1 MFYKK
6 VLCSSFMFLLIFVG
20 VSQQKLPM
28 SKSFS
33 DAIKRGTRTTKG
45 IPGTQYWQNT
55 ASYTINAEVIPQKKE
70 LIGTEIIK
78 YQNNSP
84 DTLHQIVFHV
94 FQNLYKKGSRRDDPV
109 HPDDVHSGVLIK
121 RLKIGDELIMDYST
135 EGTLILAKP
144 TQPIFPSEWI
154 NIELSWVFSIPT
166 KSNIRMGAKDE
177 TSFFLGQWY
186 PKIAVYDDING
197 WDENIHTG
205 GQEFYYDLGDYEYTV
220 TVPDEYLVWGSGL
233 LQNAEKVLSLNIY
246 NKYKLAQKSDDII
259 SIVHQDDYKSEKHI
273 TSHNKWVFKANN
285 VSDVAFG
292 LSDHFLWD
300 GTSLKG
306 VSRNNIFI
314 ETAYP
319 IESKDFTE
327 VALLAKKSIRYF
339 SNELPYPFPFP
350 TMTIFNGTNG
360 ASGMEYPMIA
370 NDPSADNRGRTVDV
384 TAHEIAHNYF
394 PFYVLTNE
402 TEHAWM
408 DEAFA
413 AMIPYEYQ
421 QKQEPSLNRL
431 TRYARNMSSYAS
443 TNTNIASTTKSTML
457 EGRTS
462 YFNFYMKPAVGLYV
476 LQDILRKELFKK
488 CLATYIETWKG
499 KHPTPLDFFYNV
511 NETSQQNLNWFWKKW
526 FFENGYPDL
535 GIAQVEERNNVY
547 EITVKKIGD
556 LPVPLDITIT
566 FKDQTTQNIHHSA
579 KVWQEKDNMILT
591 VKTTKGIEK
600 IQLGN
605 DYIPDTNPRD
615 NIFFTIK

>member
-6 VLCSSFMFLLIFVG
+6 VLCCSFMFLLIFVG

-45 IPGTQYWQNT
+45 IPGTQYWQNM

-70 LIGTEIIK
+70 LIGSEIIK

-121 RLKIGDELIMDYST
+121 RLKIGDELITDYST
-135 EGTLILAKP
+135 EGTLIIAKP
-144 TQPIFPSEWI
+144 TQPIFPSELI
-154 NIELSWVFSIPT
+154 NIELSWSFSIPT

-220 TVPDEYLVWGSGL
+220 TVPDDYLVWGSGL
-233 LQNAEKVLSLNIY
+233 LQNAEKVLSPNIY
-246 NKYKLAQKSDDII
+246 NRYKLAQKSDDII

-319 IESKDFTE
+319 IDSKDFTE

-457 EGRTS
+457 KGRTS

-476 LQDILRKELFKK
+476 LQDILGKELFKQ

-535 GIAQVEERNNVY
+535 SIAKTEERNNVY

-556 LPVPLDITIT
+556 LPVPLNIIIT

-615 NIFFTIK
+615 NILFTIK